1 MIDNTDLVFQKVST
15 KLRET
20 YPGIYVTGR
29 KMHDIPPQFPAI
41 SITTMGNPV
50 ATKYSTFESVEN
62 AVQESYEFDVN
73 SNLTVGREQE
83 CRDIMNT
90 VDEVMSQ
97 MYFIRNFNESVSGI
111 DTTIA
116 RRIAR
121 YTILSTGGN

>member
-29 KMHDIPPQFPAI
+29 KMNDIPPQFPAI

-121 YTILSTGGN
+121 YTRLSTGGN